1 MATRTADST
10 REAWRAASFASAS
23 DYSLELTPDERRAIV
38 ASVEALSRQGRLAPI
53 ESLTQRDFALGPVGQ
68 RLAAA
73 YEEVR
78 SGRGFVLIRGLP
90 ADGLSLEQFIAVVW
104 GIGTFFGHPLSQNA
118 GGELVGHV
126 VDATKEDP
134 TPRMY
139 RSNFELRPHS
149 DITAMIALAC
159 WNQSPTGGANIL
171 VSGATVHDEIARRAP
186 HLLER
191 LYRGYHYHRLG
202 EEADGEAP
210 VSPYRVPVFARHDGG
225 RDGGR
230 EISVRYQRIGIAAAH
245 HALGQPLEAADL
257 EAFDLFDEIACAPE
271 NGVSFTQ
278 ARGDMLVI
286 NNYAVMHAR
295 TRFTDHADPEKKRH
309 LVRLWFDSPGFRD
322 VPKEFN
328 LFAVNGIPPQPG
340 KRCTYDFKKLYREDP
355 VGTGALSRKS
365 LDAAGP
371 AERR

>member
-1 MATRTADST
+1 MVRTAESDT
-10 REAWRAASFASAS
+10 KTAWRAASFASAS
-23 DYSLELTPDERRAIV
+23 DYSLELTAEERRAIA
-38 ASVEALSRQGRLAPI
+38 ASVEALSRQGRVAPA
-53 ESLTQRDFALGPVGQ
+53 ETLTQRDFAFGALGPK
-68 RLAAA
+68 LAAA

-78 SGRGFVLIRGLP
+78 AGRGFILIRGLP
-90 ADGLSLEQFIAVVW
+90 ADGLSLEQFIAAVW
-104 GIGTFFGHPLSQNA
+104 GLGTCFGRPLSQNA
-118 GGELVGHV
+118 GGELIGHV
-126 VDATKEDP
+126 IDATKEDP

-159 WNQSPTGGANIL
+159 WNQAPSGGANIL

-210 VSPYRVPVFARHDGG
+210 VSPYRVPVFARHG
-225 RDGGR
+225 GGR

-271 NGVSFTQ
+271 NSVSFTQ
-278 ARGDMLVI
+278 ARGDMLVV

-295 TRFTDHADPEKKRH
+295 TRFADHADPEKKRH
-309 LVRLWFDSPGFRD
+309 LVRLWFDAPGFRD

-340 KRCTYDFKKLYREDP
+340 KRCTYDFKKLYQEDP
-355 VGTGALSRKS
+355 IGSGALSRKS
-365 LDAAGP
+365 LGAAGP
-371 AERR
+371 LERR